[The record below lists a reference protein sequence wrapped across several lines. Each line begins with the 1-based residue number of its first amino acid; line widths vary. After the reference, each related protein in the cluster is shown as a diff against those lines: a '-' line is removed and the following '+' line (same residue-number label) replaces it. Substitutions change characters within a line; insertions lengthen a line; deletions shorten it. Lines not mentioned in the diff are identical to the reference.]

1 MLLPI
6 CKCEKERLL
15 VSIIT
20 AVILVI
26 TAAMNALANDNA
38 IQNIDAEIPNQEDLI
53 EELGFIF
60 AHGNGWKIE
69 QSVLTISKDFAVTDN
84 YFKVNSLPWYSSS
97 SPSRYK
103 QITKVVV
110 ADEYQPDDSFYRI
123 CSNLYLKTRVEK
135 NAKRIGNSMF
145 EGMEKLE
152 TVEFNRVETI
162 ACYAFLM
169 Q

>member
-1 MLLPI
+1 M
-6 CKCEKERLL
+6 
-15 VSIIT
+15 
-20 AVILVI
+20 
-26 TAAMNALANDNA
+26 
-38 IQNIDAEIPNQEDLI
+38 
-53 EELGFIF
+53 
-60 AHGNGWKIE
+60 AHGNGWEIE

-84 YFKVNSLPWYSSS
+84 YFNVNSLPWDSSS

-145 EGMEKLE
+145 EGMEELE
-152 TVEFNRVETI
+152 TVEFNQVETI
-162 ACYAFLM
+162 VCYAFLL
-169 Q
+169 

>member
-1 MLLPI
+1 
-6 CKCEKERLL
+6 
-15 VSIIT
+15 
-20 AVILVI
+20 
-26 TAAMNALANDNA
+26 MNALANDNA

-110 ADEYQPDDSFYRI
+110 ADEYSPDDSFYRV
-123 CSNLYLKTRVEK
+123 CSNPY
-135 NAKRIGNSMF
+135 
-145 EGMEKLE
+145 
-152 TVEFNRVETI
+152 
-162 ACYAFLM
+162 
-169 Q
+169 